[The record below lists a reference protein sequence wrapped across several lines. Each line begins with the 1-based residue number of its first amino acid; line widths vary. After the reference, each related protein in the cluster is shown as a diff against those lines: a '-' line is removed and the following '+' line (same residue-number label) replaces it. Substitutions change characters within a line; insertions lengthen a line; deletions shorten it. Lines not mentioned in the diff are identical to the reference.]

1 MICLDTL
8 DVERPTAG
16 GGGGGRGRGG
26 GGGGQEWMVVLECL
40 HCFHKKCL
48 ERGMEQQSVG
58 GGTSLL

>member
-1 MICLDTL
+1 
-8 DVERPTAG
+8 V
-16 GGGGGRGRGG
+16 
-26 GGGGQEWMVVLECL
+26 VVLECL